1 MELERL
7 EEQWPDLYWNKWMQF
22 FQGDLFMY
30 ILLNN
35 HLTKKQLGKA
45 ISPFSWLNRFTD
57 PLLSHVYGIE
67 KPV

>member
-1 MELERL
+1 
-7 EEQWPDLYWNKWMQF
+7 MQF

-35 HLTKKQLGKA
+35 HLTKKQLGKT
-45 ISPFSWLNRFTD
+45 IRPFSWLNRFTD

-67 KPV
+67 SPFSALLSHVQVTAISS